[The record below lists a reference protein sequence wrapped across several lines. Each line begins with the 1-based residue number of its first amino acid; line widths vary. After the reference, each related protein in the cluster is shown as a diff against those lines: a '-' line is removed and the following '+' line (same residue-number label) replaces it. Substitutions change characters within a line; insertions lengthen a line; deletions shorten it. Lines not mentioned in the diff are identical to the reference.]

1 MNNTTQCLEGIYSFK
16 YTGRE
21 KRLKNQLSKFLF
33 QEAVKTRAS
42 LQ

>member
-1 MNNTTQCLEGIYSFK
+1 MNNTAQCLEGIYSLK
-16 YTGRE
+16 YIGRE
-21 KRLKNQLSKFLF
+21 KRLRNQLSKFLP